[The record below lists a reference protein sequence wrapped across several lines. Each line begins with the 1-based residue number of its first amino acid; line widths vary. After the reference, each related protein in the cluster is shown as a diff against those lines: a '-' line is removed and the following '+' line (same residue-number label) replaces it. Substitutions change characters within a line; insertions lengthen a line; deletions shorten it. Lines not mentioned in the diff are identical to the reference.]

1 MYICNVTNNNKR
13 KRNALINILTKIVM
27 NTKILVIEGNSFE
40 DLLEGVVN
48 ALCDD
53 KPKKNECK
61 HKNSCSHKERW
72 AMPRWDICTTLDS
85 PAEDSNK
92 RFGAGF
98 EIDEPR
104 AEDYD
109 ERWMFES
116 DHAAF
121 DRFVDAGEDCVAR
134 GMAKKSDA
142 PIHKVN
148 AIRKRVEDG
157 PVFGVDLIG
166 ETHWW

>member
-1 MYICNVTNNNKR
+1 MEVKITFNDSDLFSTLLDMFETKREEPKQCNCRASHSCCVDTEPCEEFVWERFSEPTTTFDKCCSKKQPLPEWGIAGRPANE
-13 KRNALINILTKIVM
+13 AL
-27 NTKILVIEGNSFE
+27 
-40 DLLEGVVN
+40 
-48 ALCDD
+48 
-53 KPKKNECK
+53 
-61 HKNSCSHKERW
+61 
-72 AMPRWDICTTLDS
+72 
-85 PAEDSNK
+85 

-109 ERWMFES
+109 KRWQFES

-134 GMAKKSDA
+134 GMEKKSDA
-142 PIHKVN
+142 PIHKVK
-148 AIRKRVEDG
+148 AIRKRIEDG

-166 ETHWW
+166 ETHWF

>member
-1 MYICNVTNNNKR
+1 MRVEIKFIDSDFTSSVLDMLTEIVSGDDTGNTCRDEER
-13 KRNALINILTKIVM
+13 KCCGEDDRVGCDFYRSRFSEPTTTMDRPCRNERPLPEWGIAGKPANEAL
-27 NTKILVIEGNSFE
+27 
-40 DLLEGVVN
+40 
-48 ALCDD
+48 
-53 KPKKNECK
+53 
-61 HKNSCSHKERW
+61 
-72 AMPRWDICTTLDS
+72 
-85 PAEDSNK
+85 

-109 ERWMFES
+109 KRWQFES

-134 GMAKKSDA
+134 GMEKKSDA

-148 AIRKRVEDG
+148 AIRNRIEDG
-157 PVFGVDLIG
+157 PVFGVNLIG
-166 ETHWW
+166 ETHWF